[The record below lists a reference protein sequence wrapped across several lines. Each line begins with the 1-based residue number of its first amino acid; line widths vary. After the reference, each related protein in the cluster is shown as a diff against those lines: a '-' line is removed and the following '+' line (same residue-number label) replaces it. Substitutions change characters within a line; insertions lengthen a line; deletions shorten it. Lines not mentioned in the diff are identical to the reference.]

1 MLFRSV
7 HSLPAVIAGL
17 ALCCTGVFIGHSSAS
32 SYIGTVAREAR
43 AAAVG
48 LYVMFYYAGG
58 SAGSALSGHFWNRGG
73 WPACVAL
80 VATVQVLTI
89 LTALLF
95 WQPAEKIPKAIER

>member
-1 MLFRSV
+1 L
-7 HSLPAVIAGL
+7 GL
-17 ALCCTGVFIGHSSAS
+17 ALCSTGVWVGHSSAT
-32 SYIGTVAREAR
+32 SYIGIAAKESR

-58 SAGSALSGHFWNRGG
+58 SAGSALSGIFWNRGG

-89 LTALLF
+89 VIALLA
-95 WQPAEKIPKAIER
+95 WQPAVKT